1 MKSLLIA
8 CSIFAL
14 GVTSAVAA
22 DLAPQPVEPVVPI
35 VLPYS
40 WTGFYVGA
48 HAGAVFSNASANA
61 GITRFNDFDDT
72 GFIGGAHAGYNYQ
85 FPSNFVIGLEGDI
98 DYTSLNKDYSFNDLA
113 GTALHATV
121 ESQWQASIRARVGY
135 AFDRFLPYLTG
146 GVAFGDQKYDVRG
159 TLAGVPIVF
168 SNSNTRT
175 GWTVGGGLEY
185 AVTDNWLV
193 RGEVRYTDFGTDSS
207 NVAGLRGRVKFNEV
221 STTLGVSYKF

>member
-22 DLAPQPVEPVVPI
+22 DLAPQPVEPVVPV

-48 HAGAVFSNASANA
+48 HAGAVFSNSSANV
-61 GITRFNDFDDT
+61 GGFNFNSLDDT

-85 FPSNFVIGLEGDI
+85 FDGGFVVGLEGDI
-98 DYTSLNKDYSFNDLA
+98 DYTSLDKDTN
-113 GTALHATV
+113 TV
-121 ESQWQASIRARVGY
+121 FLGGPIRANIKSEWQASIRARLGY
-135 AFDRFLPYLTG
+135 AFDRFLPYVTG
-146 GVAFGDQKYDVRG
+146 GVAFGDEKFTAVQ
-159 TLAGVPIVF
+159 TVPFGRF
-168 SNSNTRT
+168 SNSDTRT
-175 GWTVGGGLEY
+175 GWTVGAGLEY
-185 AVTDNWLV
+185 AMTDNWLV
-193 RGEVRYTDFGTDSS
+193 RGEVRYTDFGHNSF
-207 NVAGLRGRVKFNEV
+207 NGAGALGRVKFNEV